1 MSFSIDV
8 KKELISAPVKQNCCK
23 KALLFGLL
31 YNSTHIKDTHFFC
44 EFGLAES
51 AELAK
56 HLLGNQGDSH
66 ISLSARGGRSVYT
79 LTYSSR
85 AFSSFVSWISNGEG
99 IAEASKFRCAEC
111 SICFLRGVLISNSTI
126 NDPSKGYHLEIPI
139 LNFYSERIDALRRFF
154 ADMDMSPNIMKR
166 EKKTSLYFKSNTII
180 SDVLSYAGARRSGFL
195 VANTYIE
202 RDIRNNENR
211 ATNFVAKNISKSVA
225 ATQKQIAAINK
236 LRDADKLSL
245 LPAELL
251 QTALLRVENDAVSLS
266 ELALLHDPP
275 ISKSGLNHRL
285 EKICKLSEEF

>member
-1 MSFSIDV
+1 MSFSVDV
-8 KKELISAPVKQNCCK
+8 KKELMLAPVKQNCCK

-31 YNSTHIKDTHFFC
+31 YNSTHIKDTHFCC
-44 EFGLAES
+44 EFGLADS
-51 AELAK
+51 AELAYN
-56 HLLGNQGDSH
+56 LLGGQGERS
-66 ISLSARGGRSVYT
+66 ITSSVRGGRRIYT
-79 LTYSSR
+79 LAYSSR
-85 AFSSFVSWISNGEG
+85 AFASFISWVSKGDGVSD
-99 IAEASKFRCAEC
+99 AAKFRCAEC
-111 SICFLRGVLISNSTI
+111 PICFLRGVLIANSTI
-126 NDPSKGYHLEIPI
+126 NDPAKGYHMEIP
-139 LNFYSERIDALRRFF
+139 LHNHHAERIESLCRFF
-154 ADMDMSPNIMKR
+154 ADMDISPNTMKR
-166 EKKTSLYFKSNTII
+166 EKKTSLYFKSNTVI
-180 SDVLSYAGARRSGFL
+180 SDILSYAGARRSGFL

-236 LRDADKLSL
+236 LRELDKLSL

-285 EKICKLSEEF
+285 EKICKFSEDF

>member
-8 KKELISAPVKQNCCK
+8 KKELISTPIKQNCCK
-23 KALLFGLL
+23 KAMLFGLL

-44 EFGLAES
+44 EFNIPES
-51 AELAK
+51 AELART
-56 HLLGNQGDSH
+56 LLGNQGESS
-66 ISLSARGGRSVYT
+66 ISECVRGGRAVYT

-85 AFSSFVSWISNGEG
+85 AFASFISWVSRGEG
-99 IAEASKFRCAEC
+99 ISEAAKFRCAEC
-111 SICFLRGVLISNSTI
+111 PVCFLRGVLIASSTI
-126 NDPSKGYHLEIPI
+126 NDPTKGYHLEIPI
-139 LNFYSERIDALRRFF
+139 LNIHAERIDSLRRFF
-154 ADMDMSPNIMKR
+154 EDMALSPNTMKR
-166 EKKTSLYFKSNTII
+166 EKKTSLYFKSNTVI
-180 SDVLSYAGARRSGFL
+180 SDLLSYAGAYSSGFL

-236 LRDADKLSL
+236 LKELDKLSL

-251 QTALLRVENDAVSLS
+251 QTAILRVENDAVSLS
-266 ELALLHDPP
+266 ELAILHDPP

-285 EKICKLSEEF
+285 EKICKFSEEF

>member
-8 KKELISAPVKQNCCK
+8 KKELIETPIKQNCCK
-23 KALLFGLL
+23 KAMLFGLL

-44 EFGLAES
+44 EFNIPES
-51 AELAK
+51 AALAQ
-56 HLLGNQGDSH
+56 HLLGNQGESS
-66 ISLSARGGRSVYT
+66 ISECVRGGRAVYT

-85 AFSSFVSWISNGEG
+85 AFASFISWVSKGDGIS
-99 IAEASKFRCAEC
+99 EAAKFRCGEC
-111 SICFLRGVLISNSTI
+111 PVCFLRGVLIASSTI
-126 NDPSKGYHLEIPI
+126 NDPTKGYHLEISI
-139 LNFYSERIDALRRFF
+139 LNTHVERIDSLRRFF
-154 ADMDMSPNIMKR
+154 ADMDLSPNTMKR
-166 EKKTSLYFKSNTII
+166 EKKTSLYFKSNTVI
-180 SDVLSYAGARRSGFL
+180 SDLLSYAGAYSSGFL

-236 LRDADKLSL
+236 LKELDKLSL

-251 QTALLRVENDAVSLS
+251 QTALLRIENDAVSLS

-285 EKICKLSEEF
+285 EKICKFSEDF

>member
-8 KKELISAPVKQNCCK
+8 KKELMSAPVKQNCCK

-31 YNSTHIKDTHFFC
+31 YNSIHIKDTHFFC

-51 AELAK
+51 AEMAQ
-56 HLLGNQGDSH
+56 HLLGNQGESG
-66 ISLSARGGRSVYT
+66 ISLSVRGGRSVYT

-85 AFSSFVSWISNGEG
+85 AFASFISWVSRGEG
-99 IAEASKFRCAEC
+99 IAEAAKFRCAEC
-111 SICFLRGVLISNSTI
+111 SICFLRGILISNSTI

-139 LNFYSERIDALRRFF
+139 LNFHSDRIDSLRGFF
-154 ADMDMSPNIMKR
+154 ADMDMSPNIIKR
-166 EKKTSLYFKSNTII
+166 EKKTSLYFKSNTVI
-180 SDVLSYAGARRSGFL
+180 SDVLSYAGARRSGFQ

-225 ATQKQIAAINK
+225 ATQKQIVAINK
-236 LRDADKLSL
+236 LKDSDKLSL

-251 QTALLRVENDAVSLS
+251 QTALLRIENDAVSLS

-285 EKICKLSEEF
+285 EKICKFSEEF